1 MKLQK
6 VINMEIQEI
15 KSRVSI
21 LTVLAH
27 YHLKPNRTNHIKCPF
42 HEDDKPSCR
51 IYPQTNTFHCFG
63 CNAKGDTIEFIQK
76 KEGIAK
82 HEAILKAQE
91 MASPQPSPKEREPK
105 QPQSRP
111 TFPPLGETER
121 GLVLTEAFK
130 HFARSLNAKPE
141 KAIQYMAS
149 RKLDYKRLA
158 IGYDAGTLH
167 KTKETTAEQKQL
179 YLQTGLIKPDKF
191 GRENNYY
198 TRFSGCIIFPL
209 LDKMG
214 NIASLYGRH
223 TEQGHHYLEGDHK
236 GLYPNYPNAETTR
249 LILTEAI
256 IDAATLLQLPEITKN
271 FAILALYGTN
281 GFTNEHKQA
290 IAELK
295 ELKEI
300 ILFFDGD
307 EAGTEAVKNIAAEL
321 QRLLSGVEITVVE
334 TPENEDINSL
344 LQGHE
349 SEIFTHL
356 IENRKPFSFST
367 ENLSVKKEKPTEPV
381 PTKAF
386 SNLQIEPSSNLK
398 VNPDCL
404 LYETNHLQITL
415 WGGIEIHT
423 VNRLRATLHIQLKN
437 NEYNSFRDTADLYS
451 HSQTDRLIKQAAEEL
466 EISSSIVTEAIT
478 GLTKELEHY
487 RQQKREEKRKSEET
501 KEQQGRDLFNREQTQ
516 KATVFMK
523 SPELTQQT
531 HKLIGNLGMIG
542 QQDNATLLFFIF
554 LTRFFKNP
562 LHAIVMGSSGSGKTH
577 LLQGVAA
584 TVPRQHIHVT
594 TSLSEN
600 TLYYTPKDFLKH
612 KILLQEDLDGAY
624 AALLPLRE
632 LMSNQSISRFS
643 TKTNSRT
650 GDSKQV
656 YLHVEG
662 PVCVAGATTKDKIYE
677 DNANRSFLIQIEENP
692 HHEAEVLEYQG
703 KVAAGL
709 VNFKKYEEN
718 TNLLKTCQLQIEPM
732 EVLIPFAPKLEI
744 PPHVFKKMRTK
755 NHYLTLIKAV
765 TLWNQK
771 GRKRTTDHEGNTY
784 LLATLDDVEW
794 ANYLCKDSLL
804 RKSDELGGKT
814 RNFFESLKE
823 LIKQWN
829 VKTFYAKD
837 IRRHF
842 RMHPMELQR
851 RVNDLEARG
860 LLRCV
865 SRSNKPGNEYE
876 ISIWDDYEQLK
887 SGIDI
892 MEANLQKL
900 KNELSVSGLT
910 TEGSSKPSQN
920 LHTTF
925 TNGIVKVET
934 LTN

>member
-1 MKLQK
+1 MRTFIYLCDVLNNHKELFT
-6 VINMEIQEI
+6 MEISEI
-15 KSRVSI
+15 KQRLSI
-21 LTVLAH
+21 ITVLSH
-27 YHLKPNRTNHIKCPF
+27 YNLKADRNNHIKCQF

-51 IYPQTNTFHCFG
+51 IYAETNTFHCFG

-76 KEGIAK
+76 KEGITK
-82 HEAILKAQE
+82 HEAILKAQDFICLP
-91 MASPQPSPKEREPK
+91 SVPKPKPQPKPK
-105 QPQSRP
+105 P
-111 TFPPLGETER
+111 TTEQR
-121 GLVLTEAFK
+121 TAILTEAFK

-141 KAIQYMAS
+141 KALTYLAS
-149 RKLDYKRLA
+149 RKLDYKKLA

-167 KTKETTAEQKQL
+167 KTKEITAEQKQL
-179 YLQTGLIKPDKF
+179 YLQTSLIKPDKF

-198 TRFSGCIIFPL
+198 TRFNGCIIFPL
-209 LDKMG
+209 LDKSG

-236 GLYPNYPNAETTR
+236 GLYPNYPKAETTR

-256 IDAATLLQLPEITKN
+256 IDAATLLQILEITKN

-290 IAELK
+290 ILELK

-321 QRLLSGVEITVVE
+321 KQINEKLIITVVE
-334 TPENEDINSL
+334 TPENEDVNSL

-349 SEIFTHL
+349 PEIFTHL
-356 IENRKPFSFST
+356 LENRKPFSFST
-367 ENLSVKKEKPTEPV
+367 EKEKSTEPA
-381 PTKAF
+381 PINTFLNK
-386 SNLQIEPSSNLK
+386 QIGTLK

-404 LYETNHLQITL
+404 LYETTHLQITL

-423 VNRLRATLHIQLKN
+423 VSRLRATLHIQLKT

-451 HSQTDRLIKQAAEEL
+451 HSQTDRLIKQASEKL
-466 EISSSIVTEAIT
+466 EISTTVTNEAIT
-478 GLTKELEHY
+478 GLTKELENY
-487 RQQKREEKRKSEET
+487 RQQKREEKRKSEEN
-501 KEQQGRDLFNREQTQ
+501 KEKQSVDRFNREQMQ
-516 KATVFMK
+516 RASDFMR
-523 SPELTQQT
+523 SSELTKRTYQ
-531 HKLIGNLGMIG
+531 LFNNLGMIG

-577 LLQGVAA
+577 LLQGVAG
-584 TVPRQHIHVT
+584 TVPKQHINVT

-600 TLYYTPKDFLKH
+600 TLYYTPKDFLKN

-624 AALLPLRE
+624 NALLPLRE
-632 LMSNQSISRFS
+632 LMSNQEISRFS

-662 PVCVAGATTKDKIYE
+662 PVCVAGATTKDKVYE

-692 HHEAEVLEYQG
+692 KHEAEVLEYQG

-709 VNFKKYEEN
+709 IDFKKYEQN
-718 TNLLKTCQLQIEPM
+718 INLLKACQLLIEPM
-732 EVLIPFAPKLEI
+732 EVLIPFAPKLEL

-771 GRKRTTDHEGNTY
+771 QRKRTTDNEGNHY
-784 LLATLDDVEW
+784 LISTLDDVEW
-794 ANYLCKDSLL
+794 ANYLCKDNLL

-823 LIKQWN
+823 LIKQWEA
-829 VKTFYAKD
+829 KTFYAKEV
-837 IRRHF
+837 RKYL
-842 RMHPMELQR
+842 RMHPMTLQR
-851 RVNDLEARG
+851 YFNELENRG
-860 LLRCV
+860 LIRCV

-876 ISIWDDYEQLK
+876 ISVWDDYEQLK
-887 SGIDI
+887 SGINI
-892 MEANLQKL
+892 METVLQKL
-900 KNELSVSGLT
+900 KE
-910 TEGSSKPSQN
+910 EPSHN

-925 TNGIVKVET
+925 TK
-934 LTN
+934 